1 MSDAITP
8 DDDLALVRELAVAF
22 ALGEIDDAGRQ
33 QLHVLLTGP
42 RGAEMAKAAW
52 EQLDGTVDLR
62 VQLGGPVFTEAVRM
76 KLADDG
82 AFARTAQRR
91 LGSRKPL
98 SPVEAPPQRS
108 PRPWRRRLLWFGVP
122 MLIAASATLLLLRS
136 QPPATVTA
144 ISGVALA
151 AGVALVPGTG
161 LDPSAPIALP
171 AGAALSVVWR
181 DGSAAVISGPASAV
195 VQPGGLSL
203 VGGTAWTVAG
213 AAGLV
218 VGTPDRRLRLPPGA
232 RLAVAVLDGI
242 SALAVPAGSVSV
254 PEAPAPGR
262 LAAFGVDGAWEPLR
276 PIVGTLA
283 LPGPWWEVA
292 VRVEAWGEGGKLRL
306 ICEPAP
312 TIELSPVSLTLP
324 EGRVAHLGGAPADV
338 RTLLLRVRG
347 RRAQVL
353 VDGAENQEL
362 ILPAPPTAL
371 RVERSGASGPEP
383 ELRVG
388 PPRVPVLPLEGW

>member
-1 MSDAITP
+1 MNEAITP
-8 DDDLALVRELAVAF
+8 DDDLAVVRELAVAF

-33 QLHVLLTGP
+33 QLHSLLTGP

-62 VQLGGPVFTEAVRM
+62 VQLGGPAFTEAVRM

-98 SPVEAPPQRS
+98 SPVEAPPQR
-108 PRPWRRRLLWFGVP
+108 PQRPWRRRLMWFGVP
-122 MLIAASATLLLLRS
+122 MLCAAFLTLAVLRS

-151 AGVALVPGTG
+151 AGVPLVPGTG
-161 LDPSAPIALP
+161 LDPSAPLALP
-171 AGAALSVVWR
+171 AGAALACEWR

-218 VGTPDRRLRLPPGA
+218 IGTPDRRLRLPPGA
-232 RLAVAVLDGI
+232 RLAVSVLDGI
-242 SALAVPAGSVSV
+242 SALAVPAGSISV

-262 LAAFGVDGAWEPLR
+262 LAAFGVDGAWEPPR
-276 PIVGTLA
+276 PIIGTMA

-292 VRVEAWGEGGKLRL
+292 VRVETWGEGGRLRL
-306 ICEPAP
+306 VCDPAP
-312 TIELSPVSLTLP
+312 AIELGPASLTLP
-324 EGRVAHLGGAPADV
+324 EGRVARLGGAPADV

-353 VDGAENQEL
+353 VEGAETQEL
-362 ILPAPPTAL
+362 ILAAPPTAL
-371 RVERSGASGPEP
+371 RVERSAATGPEP

-388 PPRVPVLPLEGW
+388 PPAAPALPLAGW